1 MGAVFILKVIF
12 CVITTDLK
20 QKKIKGIFIQAQ
32 AEAGRLKAMMISRRS
47 RRSTVQNSGR
57 LILQI
62 IRKEKRKKA
71 NSAPSETF

>member
-1 MGAVFILKVIF
+1 MGAVIILKVIF
-12 CVITTDLK
+12 CVTTTDLI
-20 QKKIKGIFIQAQ
+20 QKKTKGIFIQAL
-32 AEAGRLKAMMISRRS
+32 AEAEHLKAMMISRRS

>member
-1 MGAVFILKVIF
+1 MGAVIILKVIF
-12 CVITTDLK
+12 CVTTTDLIQIK
-20 QKKIKGIFIQAQ
+20 TKGIFIQAL
-32 AEAGRLKAMMISRRS
+32 AEAGHLKAMMISRRS
-47 RRSTVQNSGR
+47 HRSTVQNSGR